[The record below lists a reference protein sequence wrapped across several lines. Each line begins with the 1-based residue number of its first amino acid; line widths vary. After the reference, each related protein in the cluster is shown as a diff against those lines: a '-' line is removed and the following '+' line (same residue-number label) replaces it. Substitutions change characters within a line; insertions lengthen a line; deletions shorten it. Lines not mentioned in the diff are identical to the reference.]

1 MVYLGKQF
9 IAMISSQNLI
19 LKPLNHQQLIKYIA
33 NDGSLERE
41 LKLNPTNKEITP
53 SIKEALAETI
63 LPNIDDAGKNHLFS
77 SLWAIILKAESR
89 MVGDICFVGEPAE
102 DGEIELG
109 YATYEDYRGK
119 GYMTEAIDC
128 IIEWAKR
135 QDNVKSIF
143 AQTAKDNPASWHIL
157 AKNNFVQVADEEDV
171 LSWRLKFD

>member
-1 MVYLGKQF
+1 
-9 IAMISSQNLI
+9 MISSENLI

-41 LKLNPTNKEITP
+41 LKLNPTQKEITP

-63 LPNIDDAGKNHLFS
+63 LPNMDDAGKNHLFS
-77 SLWAIILKAESR
+77 TLWVIIFKVESR
-89 MVGDICFVGEPAE
+89 IIGDICFVGEPAE

-109 YATYEDYRGK
+109 YATDEAYRGR
-119 GYMTEAIDC
+119 GYMTEAIAC

-143 AQTAKDNPASWHIL
+143 AQTAKNNPASWHIL
-157 AKNNFVQVADEEDV
+157 AKNNFIKVDDDDDV